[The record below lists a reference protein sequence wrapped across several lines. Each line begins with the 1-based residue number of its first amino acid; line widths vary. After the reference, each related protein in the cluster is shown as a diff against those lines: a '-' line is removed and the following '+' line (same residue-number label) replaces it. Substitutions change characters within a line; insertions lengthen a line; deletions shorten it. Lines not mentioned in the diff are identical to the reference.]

1 MSEQA
6 TGRAAARLTAGEH
19 HERLVPHVRVRQRR
33 NHLANQPVQI
43 RHQGVVGP
51 ARCPVDEGKLVQR
64 RLRHLARAVRRMRR
78 PEEKEPLVRRRGGV
92 RAHDRLGAREEEIV
106 ALVAAGAS
114 NKMAAGKL
122 FVSENTIKFHL
133 KNIYSKLGASSR
145 IQAVQIA
152 RDMHLIQ

>member
-1 MSEQA
+1 MANDHDRDEALRVFTQA
-6 TGRAAARLTAGEH
+6 LQLGHSGGFIRAFL
-19 HERLVPHVRVRQRR
+19 
-33 NHLANQPVQI
+33 
-43 RHQGVVGP
+43 
-51 ARCPVDEGKLVQR
+51 DEGPELIKLLSASVKQEAPHWPDALHDYAR
-64 RLRHLARAVRRMRR
+64 GLLKQLKFSNLREAAPSE
-78 PEEKEPLVRRRGGV
+78 PERELVDPLT
-92 RAHDRLGAREEEIV
+92 AREEEIV